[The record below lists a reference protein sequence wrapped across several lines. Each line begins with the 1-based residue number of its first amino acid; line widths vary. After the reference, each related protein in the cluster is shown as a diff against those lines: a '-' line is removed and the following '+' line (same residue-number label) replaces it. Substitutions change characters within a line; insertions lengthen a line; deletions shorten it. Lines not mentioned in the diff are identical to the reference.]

1 MSFID
6 MYHHDS
12 IDLIL
17 IKDDDLIISI
27 KSALLWLLNLQVIT
41 WTKWEIVRIFEI
53 NIIIIMVHVIFRVD
67 FNKRKVNV
75 MVVTL

>member
-6 MYHHDS
+6 IDRHDS

-41 WTKWEIVRIFEI
+41 WTK
-53 NIIIIMVHVIFRVD
+53 
-67 FNKRKVNV
+67 
-75 MVVTL
+75 

>member
-1 MSFID
+1 MD
-6 MYHHDS
+6 RHYS

-27 KSALLWLLNLQVIT
+27 KSALLWLLNIQVIT

-53 NIIIIMVHVIFRVD
+53 NIIIIMVHVIYTAD
-67 FNKRKVNV
+67 FSKRKVNM